1 LLFSVHLLTRSFL
14 ADVGYVLL
22 SIILAHVHRHAG
34 KLRDL
39 EKRINLMEKAD
50 AEMYKEDK

>member
-1 LLFSVHLLTRSFL
+1 MVDTAEIVALLVMGVLG
-14 ADVGYVLL
+14 VVLL

-39 EKRINLMEKAD
+39 DKRINLMEKAD